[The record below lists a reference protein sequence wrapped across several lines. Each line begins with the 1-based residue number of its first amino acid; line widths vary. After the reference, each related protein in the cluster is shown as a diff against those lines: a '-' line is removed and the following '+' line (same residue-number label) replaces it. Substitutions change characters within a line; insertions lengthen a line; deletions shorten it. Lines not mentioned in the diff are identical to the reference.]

1 MSRMEKFKTLVSP
14 ERNDTVDRNRER
26 VRDRDMLH
34 ESQRI
39 ALKVLERLDILG
51 WSRKDLALALQVSPQ
66 QVSKIVSGK
75 ENLTIATLVRLQ
87 QVLEIPILASYV
99 EDRSTRAKEPIA
111 LKTKRK
117 AAVRSTSPR
126 LPAGH

>member
-1 MSRMEKFKTLVSP
+1 MEKFKTLVSP

-26 VRDRDMLH
+26 VRDRDMLR

-39 ALKVLERLDILG
+39 ALKVLERLDVLG
-51 WSRKDLALALQVSPQ
+51 WSRKDLALALLVSPQ

-87 QVLEIPILASYV
+87 QVLEIPILASYL
-99 EDRSTRAKEPIA
+99 EDRSKLSKEPTA

-117 AAVRSTSPR
+117 AAARSTTPR